1 MEGGLGREG
10 SLYVC
15 HVCFGNKN
23 SKDVFISLDY
33 YIT

>member
-1 MEGGLGREG
+1 MGGGLGREG

-15 HVCFGNKN
+15 CVCVRIKN
-23 SKDVFISLDY
+23 SKVVFISLDY

>member
-1 MEGGLGREG
+1 MEERLGREG

-15 HVCFGNKN
+15 GVCFGIKN
-23 SKDVFISLDY
+23 SKVVFISLGY

>member
-15 HVCFGNKN
+15 VVCFGVKN
-23 SKDVFISLDY
+23 SKVVFISLDY